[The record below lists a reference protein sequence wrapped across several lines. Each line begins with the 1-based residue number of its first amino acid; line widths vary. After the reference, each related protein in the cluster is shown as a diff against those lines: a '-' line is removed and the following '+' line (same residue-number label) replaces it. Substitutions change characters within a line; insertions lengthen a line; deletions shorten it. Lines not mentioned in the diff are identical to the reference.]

1 MHEPG
6 TLSAVKAELEAFG
19 AVNDPAASD
28 GRERMLNITPD
39 TGEFLGVLVRAT
51 GARQILEVGTSNGYS
66 TLWLAEAA
74 LDTGGRVT
82 TVEWATDK
90 WVKAGENFAAAGV
103 DGVVESLHA
112 DAEKVLER
120 QDEASLELIFLDADR
135 ARYPDWWP
143 MLRRVLCPGGLL
155 VMDNATSHAEE
166 VAPFVELVQADPAFA
181 TSLVSVGKGEFLAT
195 RTAQS

>member
-19 AVNDPAASD
+19 AANDQAVGD

-74 LDTGGRVT
+74 MATGGRVT
-82 TVEWATDK
+82 TVEWAADK

-103 DGVVESLHA
+103 DGVIESLHA

-120 QDEASLELIFLDADR
+120 QDEASLDLIFLDADR

-143 MLRRVLCPGGLL
+143 MLRHVLSPGGLL

-166 VAPFVELVQADPAFA
+166 VAPFVALVEDDPAFVS
-181 TSLVSVGKGEFLAT
+181 SLVPVGKGELLAT
-195 RTAQS
+195 RIVQA

>member
-19 AVNDPAASD
+19 AANDQAV
-28 GRERMLNITPD
+28 GEGHERMLNITPA

-74 LDTGGRVT
+74 LATGGRVT

-103 DGVVESLHA
+103 DGVIESLHA

-120 QDEASLELIFLDADR
+120 QDEASLDLIFLDADR
-135 ARYPDWWP
+135 ARYPGWWP

-155 VMDNATSHAEE
+155 VMDNATSHAEQ
-166 VAPFVELVQADPAFA
+166 VAPFVALVEDDPAFVS
-181 TSLVSVGKGEFLAT
+181 SLVPVGKGELLAT
-195 RTAQS
+195 RVPSP

>member
-19 AVNDPAASD
+19 AANDQVVGESQ
-28 GRERMLNITPD
+28 ERMLNITPD

-74 LDTGGRVT
+74 LATGGRVT

-103 DGVVESLHA
+103 EGVIESLHA

-120 QDEASLELIFLDADR
+120 QGEASLDLIFLDADR

-143 MLRRVLCPGGLL
+143 MLRRVLSPGGLL

-166 VAPFVELVQADPAFA
+166 VAPFVALVEHDPAFVS
-181 TSLVSVGKGEFLAT
+181 SLVPVGKGELLAT
-195 RTAQS
+195 RVVQA

>member
-1 MHEPG
+1 MHETRPV
-6 TLSAVKAELEAFG
+6 SAVKAELEAFG
-19 AVNDPAASD
+19 AANDRAVSD

-51 GARQILEVGTSNGYS
+51 GARRILEVGTSNGYS

-74 LDTGGRVT
+74 MATGGQVT

-120 QDEASLELIFLDADR
+120 QEEASLDLIFLDADR
-135 ARYPDWWP
+135 GRYPDWWP

-166 VAPFVELVQADPAFA
+166 VAPFLDLVEDDPAFS
-181 TSLVSVGKGEFLAT
+181 TSLVPVGKGEFLAT
-195 RTAQS
+195 RAASP